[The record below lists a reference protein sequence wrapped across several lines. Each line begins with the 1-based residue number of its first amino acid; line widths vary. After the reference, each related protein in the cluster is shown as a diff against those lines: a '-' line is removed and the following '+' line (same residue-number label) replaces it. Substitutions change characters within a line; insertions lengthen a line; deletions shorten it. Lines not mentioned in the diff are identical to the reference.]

1 MSGKLFHSRS
11 AYHVAL
17 LRFPPKPRC
26 FHHLPSKETTSR
38 IFAVGGAIA
47 SSTGGSL
54 SNSFCPR
61 GPVAIVFYFAQ
72 LGLYEDAPVLPWYYF
87 PKNTQDWRP
96 EKAFGKDWVQGLF
109 NIKHY
114 ALKRIAPA
122 VIHPLIHF
130 QLSTNPKGY
139 TEKIRH
145 GPQARPWDMAVG
157 SNHVL
162 GFLKELQLLRGFWR
176 NL

>member
-1 MSGKLFHSRS
+1 MANFSTDLRITSLCWDFLRNPDVSTTYPAKKQHLELSEEEP
-11 AYHVAL
+11 L
-17 LRFPPKPRC
+17 L
-26 FHHLPSKETTSR
+26 HQH
-38 IFAVGGAIA
+38 
-47 SSTGGSL
+47 GGSL

-72 LGLYEDAPVLPWYYF
+72 LGLYEDAPVLPWYF
-87 PKNTQDWRP
+87 PKNTEDWRP
-96 EKAFGKDWVQGLF
+96 EKAFGKDWVQGLLTRAF

-130 QLSTNPKGY
+130 QLSPISKVY
-139 TEKIRH
+139 TEKIRY